1 MKKFLYLIG
10 LMTCMCLMATSCKS
24 EDEDDVSKSNVDAS
38 VFTMSSLLR
47 HGEHPGYWVVNGI
60 PADSCIMSYDGEV
73 FSFTSLPIEA
83 VLKVLELYRDGQSMV
98 EFEFFRYLT
107 AQGINEYQV
116 EADPLV
122 LLPVLIGY
130 SEANFYFN
138 SSVQHV
144 SIIPPSGYE
153 EDYSAM
159 YYSFVVDNG
168 EEKIPFSM
176 VFDRDTYGIYNAG
189 KKSQVIKLYI
199 KEITFLLPNRNEI
212 TVSLNPM
219 MELAFISNDL

>member
-1 MKKFLYLIG
+1 
-10 LMTCMCLMATSCKS
+10 
-24 EDEDDVSKSNVDAS
+24 
-38 VFTMSSLLR
+38 
-47 HGEHPGYWVVNGI
+47 
-60 PADSCIMSYDGEV
+60 
-73 FSFTSLPIEA
+73 
-83 VLKVLELYRDGQSMV
+83 
-98 EFEFFRYLT
+98 
-107 AQGINEYQV
+107 V

-130 SEANFYFN
+130 SEANLYFN

-219 MELAFISNDL
+219 MELAFISND

>member
-1 MKKFLYLIG
+1 MKKYILIMG

-83 VLKVLELYRDGQSMV
+83 VLKVLELYRD
-98 EFEFFRYLT
+98 EYT

-199 KEITFLLPNRNEI
+199 KGITFLLPNRNEI

-219 MELAFISNDL
+219 MELAFISND

>member
-1 MKKFLYLIG
+1 
-10 LMTCMCLMATSCKS
+10 MATSCKS
-24 EDEDDVSKSNVDAS
+24 EDEDDVSNSNVDAS

-83 VLKVLELYRDGQSMV
+83 VLKVLELYRD
-98 EFEFFRYLT
+98 EYT

-130 SEANFYFN
+130 SEASFYFN

-199 KEITFLLPNRNEI
+199 KGITFLLPNRNEI

-219 MELAFISNDL
+219 MELAFISND